1 MASKKVVHTFDLFYD
16 LLVKLNNVFKDVY
29 IIDHKYCIP
38 GKETDTEALGDIL
51 CTLNE
56 KYIQVLEKM
65 NFSNQ
70 VYITNIRLFKA
81 ELKEDPSDYDV
92 IKEKITRLVKE
103 NKVTDDKLE
112 KLCYILEADPTL
124 EEVYEYLEIP
134 DDSGEMKEYLTSTD
148 RRDTI
153 NQYVLELEDSD
164 ILQKCRGMISVFT
177 AEFQKPV
184 IWENMGL
191 NKDLIQSIYRD
202 KRIFNMPIPKKSEDD
217 KESYITIAKQLFPIV
232 TEKTIDGAFMNLSM
246 DEKYEN
252 LYVLLIDFLFT
263 HFRYQAIYHFIPSK
277 NIQ

>member
-263 HFRYQAIYHFIPSK
+263 HFRFQAIYHFIPTK

>member
-112 KLCYILEADPTL
+112 KLCYMLEADPTL

-232 TEKTIDGAFMNLSM
+232 TEKTIDGAFMNLSI

-263 HFRYQAIYHFIPSK
+263 HFRFQAIYHFIPTK

>member
-263 HFRYQAIYHFIPSK
+263 HVRFQAIYHFIPTK

>member
-16 LLVKLNNVFKDVY
+16 LLVKLNNVFKAVY

-263 HFRYQAIYHFIPSK
+263 HFRFQAIYHFIPTK

>member
-112 KLCYILEADPTL
+112 KLCYMLEADPTL
-124 EEVYEYLEIP
+124 EELYEYLEIP

-177 AEFQKPV
+177 TEFQKPV

-263 HFRYQAIYHFIPSK
+263 HFRFQAIYHFIPTK